1 MNPLSKRKLFNAILP
16 EKKIVDHLDA
26 LHLGET
32 IDKSNAN
39 KMRFTAVDAKMPS
52 M

>member
-26 LHLGET
+26 LHLGERFNLKFIINKIRLAA
-32 IDKSNAN
+32 IDA
-39 KMRFTAVDAKMPS
+39 
-52 M
+52 